1 METVLTL
8 ETYSLKRNAA
18 IARISYAQF
27 DIETSEIFLEKHL
40 VIDSNTVDETLF
52 DFDMEVLDW
61 ISKLDVKIQ
70 QTFVEN
76 PQIFFNVL
84 NELNKDNIWETNV
97 WCNTAF
103 DAPIILNAYNTL
115 NFKGPTMYKFK
126 DIGTLSWMA
135 GFPMIKKVHNGKDDI
150 FNMITLICNSYNK
163 IKYGEF

>member
-1 METVLTL
+1 METVSTL

-97 WCNTAF
+97 WCNTSF

-126 DIGTLSWMA
+126 DISTLSWMA

-150 FNMITLICNSYNK
+150 FNMVTLICNSYNK